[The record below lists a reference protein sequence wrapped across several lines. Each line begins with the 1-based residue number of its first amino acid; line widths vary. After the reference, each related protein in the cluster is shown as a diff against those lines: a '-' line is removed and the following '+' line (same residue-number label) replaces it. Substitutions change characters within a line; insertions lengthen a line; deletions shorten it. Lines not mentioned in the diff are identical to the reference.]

1 MYVSFNK
8 GMKCALRIDGKRF
21 PAELVDAR
29 ERVLR
34 LRCLEDGFSMD
45 SRGIVVEFE
54 GPKGTAAFF
63 TRFLTSA
70 PDCHTELILLRSANL
85 NCDELRSFLRVPT
98 EIGVS
103 VTLEDSPAQFAA
115 KLLNISSGGALMESG
130 SMPEVEYGER
140 IKVQITE
147 DPAIA
152 VQGEIIHFSDGKT
165 STDPR
170 FGVRFMDVD
179 DNSVRALT
187 WFVWKRVK
195 LFFHDYS

>member
-21 PAELVDAR
+21 AAELVDAR
-29 ERVLR
+29 DRVLR
-34 LRCLEDGFSMD
+34 LRCLEDGFFLR
-45 SRGIVVEFE
+45 SRGIVVEFDS
-54 GPKGTAAFF
+54 PKGTAAYF

-98 EIGVS
+98 EIAVS
-103 VTLEDSPAQFAA
+103 VTLEDSPAQFGA
-115 KLLNISSGGALMESG
+115 KLLNISSGGALLESG
-130 SMPEVEYGER
+130 SLPEVEYGEHL
-140 IKVQITE
+140 KMQIAE

-152 VQGEIIHFSDGKT
+152 VEGELVHFLNGKST
-165 STDPR
+165 SEPR
-170 FGVRFMDVD
+170 FGVRFTDVD
-179 DNSVRALT
+179 DEDVRALT

-195 LFFHDYS
+195 LFFHDFS